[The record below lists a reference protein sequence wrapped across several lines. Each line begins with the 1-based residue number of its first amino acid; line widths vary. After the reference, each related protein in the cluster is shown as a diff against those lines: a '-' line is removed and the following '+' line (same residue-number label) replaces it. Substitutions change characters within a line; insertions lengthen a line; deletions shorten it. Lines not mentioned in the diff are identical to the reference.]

1 MTHGVARHRFRLL
14 LMLAGVLVTLCISL
28 ALSAPS
34 ASASPYC
41 GGTWLTNYGICYGA
55 ERSMTGVSGYGL
67 ERSVCV
73 GIAPI
78 SGNCSGGPRQ
88 LASFNWGSAIY
99 SSPYIQ
105 DNAPGGTIVWGE
117 TH

>member
-1 MTHGVARHRFRLL
+1 MTHARTKRLAAI
-14 LMLAGVLVTLCISL
+14 AGVLATLCAAL
-28 ALSAPS
+28 ALFASS

-41 GGTWLTNYGICYGA
+41 GGQYLTNFGICYGA
-55 ERSMTGVSGYGL
+55 ERTMTGVSGYGQ

-78 SGNCSGGPRQ
+78 SGRCSGGPGQ
-88 LASFNWGSAIY
+88 LATYSFGSPYY

-105 DNAPGGTIVWGE
+105 DNAAGGTYVWGE
-117 TH
+117 TF

>member
-1 MTHGVARHRFRLL
+1 MIKSRDSRRLAVL
-14 LMLAGVLVTLCISL
+14 FGLLVTLCASMVMF
-28 ALSAPS
+28 ASS

-41 GGTWLTNYGICYGA
+41 GGVRLTNYGICYGA
-55 ERSMTGVSGYGL
+55 ERSMRSVTGYGQ

-78 SGNCSGGPRQ
+78 SGNCSGGPGQ
-88 LASFNWGSAIY
+88 LASFNWGSSIY

-105 DNAPGGTIVWGE
+105 DNAVGSTIVWGE
-117 TH
+117 THP